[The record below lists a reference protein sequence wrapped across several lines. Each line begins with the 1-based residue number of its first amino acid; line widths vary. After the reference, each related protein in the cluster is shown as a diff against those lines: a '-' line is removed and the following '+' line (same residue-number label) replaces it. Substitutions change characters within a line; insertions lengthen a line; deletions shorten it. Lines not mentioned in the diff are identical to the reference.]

1 MGERGNE
8 SEKGGGN
15 EKSVAKAIEE
25 MTIEEFKEIKRGRG
39 RPTKDEKNK
48 KKNSQP
54 K

>member
-1 MGERGNE
+1 MIEMVE
-8 SEKGGGN
+8 GGD
-15 EKSVAKAIEE
+15 VAKAEE
-25 MTIEEFKEIKRGRG
+25 MTFEEFKEIKRGRG